1 MEEARKNEAG
11 IYHRKPAVVN
21 LGIQMFYRALED
33 QDCKCPQ
40 IQWMPEYQQSEEI
53 ESLLDEFL

>member
-33 QDCKCPQ
+33 QNCKCAQ
-40 IQWMPEYQQSEEI
+40 I
-53 ESLLDEFL
+53 